1 MGFDLGPAP
10 EKQDTTKGGF
20 DIGAP
25 PGSNAPAP
33 VSTLSTEKDRKLLD
47 TAPDE
52 SELSGGA
59 KNLATG
65 TIKGVAHAPGMG
77 GDVGEFMSHVH
88 DMAMSRI
95 LGIPMEQIRAR
106 RDAERAVVEEARKQS
121 LKLAPGGENPERPWE
136 TIGRYGRMLPAGHDI
151 SSEIAK
157 KTGEYEPTSELGKY
171 GQLAAEGAG
180 ALATMSGPGGAL
192 ATARNVLA
200 GASSGPAGKLAHDL
214 GAPPEVEF
222 GASMLAPYAVT
233 GGFAGVDAAR
243 KRTFGMTK
251 AEEAAAAAKLL
262 KENTADPEAALA
274 AAKARTGMPDETLA
288 EATLDPAQAKGQEAL
303 LTRGQADMSAA
314 AHANRTGRNAQLLEA
329 TRKLAPEDADAANI
343 SKGFHEHRDAL
354 LQAAEN
360 TTPPPASPANV
371 SGEALQ
377 EAINSRNK
385 AAKTALDKLEESID
399 PDRKM
404 NSWTGDLAD
413 HATAKLAETKTRP
426 EQDRSAV
433 ADDYLTR
440 AANFGDVKKFR
451 DLIDFDR
458 SLTSAITQAKGS
470 DPIAYRE
477 LTILK
482 GRVKDAISKSV
493 ENQHKTEQGAVVN
506 GTLSP
511 EDTFGHRLQREQAD
525 FYERTGRPPP
535 RGVEPPPPV
544 DEVNAAGD
552 RRNAGSVQEPVPGS
566 DQGARPAG
574 EVLPSSEAPTGSIP
588 GGAGQAGEGAQGAD
602 AAARLKL
609 FNQGHGTRK
618 DTFENGPAGAVA
630 NTELGADAAAK
641 AFTPGPKGY
650 EVGKAVLAAGGPE
663 ALTSMKDIATGR
675 LQAELKG
682 KPLDQKTLDA
692 WKTKHTDALRAI
704 DEAEAKANPGQNIR
718 FSDSFNDAASARQAV
733 NNFENSAAA
742 EFLGRQRSDGST
754 APLNTDAVISNVG
767 AMMKHKD
774 GAQRVTQL
782 LEQADQAPNGEAIKA
797 GIRRAAANWIEQEF
811 TQHGQM
817 LPGDTGPVPVMSGT
831 QLKDYM
837 AKRRDTLEAMF
848 EPEAVKTMDKLADAI
863 DRSITVRTTAS
874 RLAGSQ
880 TAERTQGLA
889 NLNRQLDAV
898 VRKEAHEGMPTGAFL
913 NAEAAME
920 SGRMLFHGD
929 PTGAFIV
936 GTLAAARHAL
946 AKAFRDRG
954 VRSQAN
960 IANLIGRGF
969 ASRDVGAAML
979 ENALHPDGTP
989 NLRAFDNLARAML
1002 GAEDLEHQ
1010 QERTQHAAG
1019 GSVFDHSKAARHMVG
1034 LVDKARKS
1042 DATLTKPLLKTHD
1055 NVIAHALA
1063 IANRSI

>member
-33 VSTLSTEKDRKLLD
+33 ASTLSTEKDRKLLD

-65 TIKGVAHAPGMG
+65 VIKGVAHAPGMG

-88 DMAMSRI
+88 DMAMARI
-95 LGIPMEQIRAR
+95 LGIPMEQIRQR
-106 RDAERAVVEEARKQS
+106 REAERAVIEEARKQS

-136 TIGRYGRMLPAGHDI
+136 TVGRYGRMLPAGHDI
-151 SSEIAK
+151 SSEVAK

-180 ALATMSGPGGAL
+180 ALATMGGVGGGAL

-200 GASSGPAGKLAHDL
+200 GASSGPAGKVAHDL

-243 KRTFGMTK
+243 KRALGMTK

-303 LTRGQADMSAA
+303 LTRGQSDMATA
-314 AHANRTGRNAQLLEA
+314 AHTNRTERNAQLLST

-354 LQAAEN
+354 LQAAED

-385 AAKTALDKLEESID
+385 AAKADLDRLESSID
-399 PDRKM
+399 LDRKM
-404 NSWTGDLAD
+404 GSWTGDLAE
-413 HATAKLAETKTRP
+413 HAAKKLEESKTRP

-458 SLTSAITQAKGS
+458 SLTSAITQAKGK

-482 GRVKDAISKSV
+482 GKVKDAVNNSI
-493 ENQHKTEQGAVVN
+493 ENQHKWEQGEVSKGTLPEENTFASNFQRQRDEWLSARDRAQSQASGTGTGPAVATEQSGVRPVPDA
-506 GTLSP
+506 
-511 EDTFGHRLQREQAD
+511 QREGIGPGD
-525 FYERTGRPPP
+525 
-535 RGVEPPPPV
+535 
-544 DEVNAAGD
+544 AGKP
-552 RRNAGSVQEPVPGS
+552 GGVPGS
-566 DQGARPAG
+566 EPLEPFTG
-574 EVLPSSEAPTGSIP
+574 E
-588 GGAGQAGEGAQGAD
+588 
-602 AAARLKL
+602 AAERLKL

-618 DTFENGPAGAVA
+618 DTFESGPAGAVA
-630 NTELGADAAAK
+630 GTELGADAAAK
-641 AFTPGPKGY
+641 AFMPGPKGY
-650 EVGKAVLAAGGPE
+650 EVGKAVLTAGGPE
-663 ALTSMKDIATGR
+663 ALMSMKDIATGR

-682 KPLDQKTLDA
+682 KPLDQKMLDA
-692 WKTKHTDALRAI
+692 WKIKHADALRAI
-704 DEAEAKANPGQNIR
+704 DEAEPG
-718 FSDSFNDAASARQAV
+718 FSRQFDDAAGARQAV

-754 APLNTDAVISNVG
+754 APLNTDAVVSNVG
-767 AMMKHKD
+767 AIMKHKD

-837 AKRRDTLEAMF
+837 AKRRNTLEAMF

-898 VRKEAHEGMPTGAFL
+898 VRKEAHDGMSTGAFL
-913 NAEAAME
+913 NAEAMME
-920 SGRMLFHGD
+920 SGRMLLHGD
-929 PTGAFIV
+929 PAGALTV

-946 AKAFRDRG
+946 ARAFRDRG

-960 IANLIGRGF
+960 IANLIGKGF

-1010 QERTQHAAG
+1010 QERVQHAAG
-1019 GSVFDHSKAARHMVG
+1019 GSVFDHDKAAKHMVG

-1042 DATLTKPLLKTHD
+1042 DAMITKPLLKAHD
-1055 NVIAHALA
+1055 NTIAHALA